1 MLKGAIYRGYYTA
14 ARRYEVYFRVV
25 KTIFYERA
33 QRVTKI
39 LFLAR
44 ENKIHIFKP
53 PRNFLFI
60 IWTRVFCRNN
70 SVRAGND
77 VIDILTSE
85 DMENTPLEFRM
96 KFPMNFTSG
105 LFSTDTLFSI
115 Q

>member
-1 MLKGAIYRGYYTA
+1 M

-39 LFLAR
+39 LFLPR
-44 ENKIHIFKP
+44 ENIIHISSQRVIF
-53 PRNFLFI
+53 FLSY
-60 IWTRVFCRNN
+60 RQEYFCRNN

-96 KFPMNFTSG
+96 KFPMSFTSG
-105 LFSTDTLFSI
+105 LFSTDTLLSI